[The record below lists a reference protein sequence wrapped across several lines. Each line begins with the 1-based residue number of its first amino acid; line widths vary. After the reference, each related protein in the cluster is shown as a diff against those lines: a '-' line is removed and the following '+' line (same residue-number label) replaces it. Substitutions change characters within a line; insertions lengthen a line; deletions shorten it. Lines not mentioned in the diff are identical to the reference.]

1 MASEWVKSVSS
12 LDDGDAE
19 KLMAKL
25 NLGCSKVTAHGKNE
39 RKRLEEGF
47 KICETV
53 RAEAQRNVTKFLDSS
68 SFIYHFDQ
76 TCLVVLSIISGSL
89 GYKKKAAEFSKELKE
104 RDDKAGRADSGDFLL
119 TDQAVDV
126 PPHIYPHQDDV
137 RPDQTREQ
145 RALQHLHGRVRPVS
159 QECRK
164 RLCECIAGGR
174 VFRRLVRGIK
184 TGGCDVSRF
193 VFQHPLMLTT
203 HSHVT
208 QHAEA
213 IKWMTETYTRSKRV
227 YGPRHP
233 DTMRSRKKFLM
244 LSGFVDLPRRAT
256 LANAGAGGVKQEV
269 TILKPTKGGKYIAS
283 IGSGRKVKV
292 TPRQIIL
299 EVDTPV
305 VHPEGFTCFVD
316 GLDSRK
322 DCYKVLAFS
331 GIDEHDE
338 EVFLDVPR
346 DVRVFF
352 APC

>member
-1 MASEWVKSVSS
+1 ME
-12 LDDGDAE
+12 
-19 KLMAKL
+19 
-25 NLGCSKVTAHGKNE
+25 
-39 RKRLEEGF
+39 
-47 KICETV
+47 
-53 RAEAQRNVTKFLDSS
+53 
-68 SFIYHFDQ
+68 
-76 TCLVVLSIISGSL
+76 
-89 GYKKKAAEFSKELKE
+89 
-104 RDDKAGRADSGDFLL
+104 
-119 TDQAVDV
+119 
-126 PPHIYPHQDDV
+126 
-137 RPDQTREQ
+137 
-145 RALQHLHGRVRPVS
+145 
-159 QECRK
+159 
-164 RLCECIAGGR
+164 
-174 VFRRLVRGIK
+174 
-184 TGGCDVSRF
+184 SR
-193 VFQHPLMLTT
+193 
-203 HSHVT
+203 